1 MTGNEGRKRP
11 FWRSFADALRGVCT
25 CLKTERNMRF
35 HLTACFYVL
44 FFSFRMQLTR
54 GERGC
59 LFLAIGLVMGA
70 EALNTAIEK
79 LCDFAQKGQ
88 NPLIHKIK
96 DMAAG
101 GVLLCALAA
110 AFCGAWILFRPE
122 FCKAFFS
129 LWKEPLTVIFFLLS
143 LFFAFLFVFIGPQ
156 RLKGALDR
164 IIRK

>member
-1 MTGNEGRKRP
+1 
-11 FWRSFADALRGVCT
+11 
-25 CLKTERNMRF
+25 MRF
-35 HLTACFYVL
+35 HLTAAFYVL

-79 LCDFAQKGQ
+79 LCDFAQKGR

-101 GVLLCALAA
+101 GVFLCALAA
-110 AFCGAWILFRPE
+110 ALCGAWILFRPE
-122 FCKAFFS
+122 FCKAVVS
-129 LWKEPLTVIFFLLS
+129 LWEEPLTVILLLLS
-143 LFFAFLFVFIGPQ
+143 FCIAFLFVFIGPQ
-156 RLKGALDR
+156 RLKAALDR
-164 IIRK
+164 RNRR